1 MLDSLP
7 RALFHALASSRTL
20 KTIAT
25 KYGMRPGGF
34 ARRFIAGDTLGDA
47 IATARRL
54 HDSGHQCTLNYL
66 GESVTSAEGARG
78 ATGAYEDILREVRA
92 AGLSS
97 QISVK
102 LTQLGLAV
110 DAPSCE
116 QNLRRVLNAAGERNF
131 VRIDMEQ
138 SMWVDPTL
146 TIFERACREGYRNV
160 GVVLQSYLYRTSAD
174 LARLHQMR
182 ARIRLCKGAYREPAS
197 VAYPQ
202 KKDVDAAFLR
212 LMNTLIDEGSYP
224 AFATHDPRMIDATK
238 TYAAQRGLAA
248 DGFEFQMLY
257 GVRRD
262 LQAALQAEGYR
273 VRVYLP
279 FGLSQTATYSTQSA
293 MKTFVS
299 PSTRASRLD
308 ANTSWAPS
316 GENIGKPSNVPLNV
330 TRSRP
335 VPSSLIRNRSKSRP
349 AGSW

>member
-7 RALFHALASSRTL
+7 RALFHTLASSRTL
-20 KTIAT
+20 KAIAT
-25 KYGMRPGGF
+25 EYGMRPGGF
-34 ARRFIAGDTLGDA
+34 ARRFIAGETLGDA

-54 HDSGHQCTLNYL
+54 GDSGQRCTLNYL
-66 GESVTSAEGARG
+66 GESVTSAEDARG
-78 ATGAYEDILREVRA
+78 AASAYEGVLREVRA
-92 AGLSS
+92 AGLSC
-97 QISVK
+97 QVSVK

-116 QNLRRVLNAAGERNF
+116 QNLRRVLDATGERNF

-138 SMWVDPTL
+138 SKWVDPTL
-146 TIFERACREGYRNV
+146 AIFERACRDGYRNV

-174 LARLHQMR
+174 LAQLNHWG
-182 ARIRLCKGAYREPAS
+182 AKVRLCKGAYREPAG

-202 KKDVDAAFLR
+202 KKDVDASFLR
-212 LMNTLIDEGSYP
+212 LMRSLIDDGSYP

-257 GVRRD
+257 GIRRD

-279 FGLSQTATYSTQSA
+279 FGHQWFPYF
-293 MKTFVS
+293 M
-299 PSTRASRLD
+299 RRL
-308 ANTSWAPS
+308 
-316 GENIGKPSNVPLNV
+316 GE
-330 TRSRP
+330 
-335 VPSSLIRNRSKSRP
+335 RP
-349 AGSW
+349 ANVMFVVRSFWHDRGR